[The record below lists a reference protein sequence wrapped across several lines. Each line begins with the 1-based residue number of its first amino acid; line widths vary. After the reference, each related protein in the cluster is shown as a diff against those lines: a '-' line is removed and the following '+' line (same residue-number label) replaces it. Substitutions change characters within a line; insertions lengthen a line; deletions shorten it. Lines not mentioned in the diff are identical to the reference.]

1 MRKKYVARKKA
12 AKNTEKYPASYENL
26 IVKSVTVNT

>member
-1 MRKKYVARKKA
+1 MRKKYVAREKA

-26 IVKSVTVNT
+26 IAKSVIVHT